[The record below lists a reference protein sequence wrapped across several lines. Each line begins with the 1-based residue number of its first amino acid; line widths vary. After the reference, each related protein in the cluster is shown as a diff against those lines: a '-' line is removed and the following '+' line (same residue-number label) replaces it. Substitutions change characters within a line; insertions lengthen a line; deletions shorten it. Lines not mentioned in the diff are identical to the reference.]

1 MTSRRWWALLA
12 LAFVGSPGWA
22 QDSGRV
28 AAALDAEA
36 SFAASRRALPLKDV
50 LALAAKNN
58 LDLKAAH
65 AQARQ
70 VVAKAGLSTTAFLP
84 EISVGASF
92 VYTSAPAIFDNGGQI
107 DLLSTLTRA
116 SLLPRD
122 AQEQIVKGLNE
133 APRSMTIQAAASLFG
148 NVTVQQ
154 VLFSPSFFLLPV
166 AQQAKDAAALGTLEA
181 REQILL
187 AAARVYLGL
196 EGLEQLEVAAKEAEQ
211 VALRRERDA
220 KAQVA
225 AGKETDI
232 AVIRAQSETAQA
244 RATLVSLSG
253 NRVALLAML
262 EALAGEPVRPVPE
275 VTQLEVVPSD
285 EGKAPWDAQYAIRAA
300 EIGLQSAERFNLV
313 DRLAFLPT
321 LVAQAKGNYNS
332 NKGFVNTNFTF
343 DAVLAAQ
350 WVLFD
355 RGVRYVNLRENDA
368 KTAQQ
373 RAQLDASRA
382 RARASWI
389 AAKASLATAEVAFEQ
404 AQAQA
409 QLAERAQ
416 RQLGAAFQAGFATSL
431 EVSDMDNKRFL
442 AASAA
447 AQARAQ
453 VQLRKVELA
462 AAEGRLATLFG
473 LTAEPR

>member
-1 MTSRRWWALLA
+1 MKSARWSLLVGA
-12 LAFVGSPGWA
+12 LASQLAWA
-22 QDSGRV
+22 QDSSKV
-28 AAALDAEA
+28 AAALESEA
-36 SFAASRRALPLKDV
+36 AFAATRRAVTLKEA
-50 LALAAKNN
+50 LGLAAKNN
-58 LDLKAAH
+58 LDLKVAH
-65 AQARQ
+65 AQAQQ

-84 EISVGASF
+84 EITVGASF
-92 VYTSAPAIFDNGGQI
+92 VYTSAPAVFDNGGQI

-116 SLLPRD
+116 SLLPRE
-122 AQEQIVKGLNE
+122 AQEQIVSGLNS

-166 AQQAKDAAALGTLEA
+166 AKEAKDAAALGTLEA

-211 VALRRERDA
+211 VALRREKDA

-262 EALAGEPVRPVPE
+262 EALAGEPVRPVSD
-275 VTQLEVVPSD
+275 VTQLEVVAGD
-285 EGKAPWDAQYAIRAA
+285 ESQAPWETQYALRA
-300 EIGLQSAERFNLV
+300 GKLGVQSAERFNLV

-343 DAVLAAQ
+343 DGVLAAQ

-355 RGVRYVNLRENDA
+355 RGVRYVNMRENDA

-373 RAQLDASRA
+373 RAQLEAARVRA
-382 RARASWI
+382 RANWI
-389 AAKASLATAEVAFEQ
+389 SVKASLATAEVAFEQ

-416 RQLGAAFQAGFATSL
+416 KQLGAAFQAGFATSL

-453 VQLRKVELA
+453 VQIRKVELA
-462 AAEGRLATLFG
+462 AAEGRLATLVG
-473 LTAEPR
+473 LADESR

>member
-1 MTSRRWWALLA
+1 MRRALLVA
-12 LAFVGSPGWA
+12 VVLGAAAARA
-22 QDSGRV
+22 QDSTNV
-28 AAALDAEA
+28 SKALDAEA
-36 SFAASRRALPLKDV
+36 AFAASRRAVTLQET

-65 AQARQ
+65 AAAQQ

-92 VYTSAPAIFDNGGQI
+92 LYTSAPAIFDNGGQI
-107 DLLSTLTRA
+107 DLLKTLTRA
-116 SLLPRD
+116 SLLQREYQDKIVEGLDSSPRT
-122 AQEQIVKGLNE
+122 
-133 APRSMTIQAAASLFG
+133 MTIQAAASLFG
-148 NVTVQQ
+148 NITVQQ

-166 AQQAKDAAALGTLEA
+166 AKEAKDAAALGTLEA
-181 REQILL
+181 REQVLL

-211 VALRRERDA
+211 VALKRERDA

-225 AGKETDI
+225 VGKDTDI
-232 AVIRAQSETAQA
+232 AVMRAQSETAQA
-244 RATLVSLSG
+244 RATLASLSG

-262 EALAGEPVRPVPE
+262 EALTGDAVRPSGAP
-275 VTQLEVVPSD
+275 TQLEVTAAD
-285 EGKAPWDAQYAIRAA
+285 EAQAPWEALYAIKAA
-300 EIGLQSAERFNLV
+300 QLGVQSAERFNLV

-343 DAVLAAQ
+343 DAMVAAQ
-350 WVLFD
+350 WVIFD
-355 RGVRYVNLRENDA
+355 RGVRYVNMHENDA

-373 RAQLDASRA
+373 RAQLDASRV
-382 RARASWI
+382 RARANWI
-389 AAKASLATAEVAFEQ
+389 AAKTSLATAEVALEQ

-416 RQLGAAFQAGFATSL
+416 KQLGSAFQAGFATSL

-453 VQLRKVELA
+453 VQIRKVELA
-462 AAEGRLATLFG
+462 AAEGRLAKLFG
-473 LTAEPR
+473 LPDGVR